1 MHDAVRLPRRIYT
14 IAAVVGIAMLAPL
27 YVMEARIAELSPP
40 AVTHPEHYYGFVGLA
55 LVWQLAFLLIARD
68 PIRYRPLM
76 PITFLEKLS
85 FGGAVVWLYLA
96 GRVDTMVL
104 GAGLADLTWLLLF
117 VIAWR
122 RTPTVEAT

>member
-27 YVMEARIAELSPP
+27 YVMEARIAELAPP

>member
-1 MHDAVRLPRRIYT
+1 MSDAAVLARRIYT

-27 YVMEARIAELSPP
+27 YAMEARVAELSPP

-76 PITFLEKLS
+76 PITFLEKLA

-96 GRVDTMVL
+96 GRVDRLVL
-104 GAGLADLTWLLLF
+104 GAGLADLIWLILF

-122 RTPTVEAT
+122 RTPIVETA

>member
-1 MHDAVRLPRRIYT
+1 MTPSVAVPRTIYRT
-14 IAAVVGIAMLAPL
+14 AAIVGIAMLAPL
-27 YVMEARIAELSPP
+27 YAMEARVAELSPP

-55 LVWQLAFLLIARD
+55 LVWQFAFLLIARD

-117 VIAWR
+117 VVAWR